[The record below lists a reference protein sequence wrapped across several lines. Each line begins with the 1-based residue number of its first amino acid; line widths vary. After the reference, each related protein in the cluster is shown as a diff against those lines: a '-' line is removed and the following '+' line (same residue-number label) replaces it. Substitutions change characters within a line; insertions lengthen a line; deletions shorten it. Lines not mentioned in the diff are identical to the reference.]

1 MYNGWS
7 KRDYINVIT
16 EGKSIVKA
24 KQMWNRFTKEYP
36 EYGEYSY
43 SAWQYGVLV
52 DELADL
58 TVKNIKT
65 ATASA
70 YDLYAI
76 DNDPLPQVNEFSII
90 LNSNDEAVCI
100 TKTTKVSIVPF
111 LEVSEEHAFKEGE
124 GDRSLKTWRKEHAK
138 LFTQWYKEANLEISD
153 NIPVVC
159 EEFKVVF
166 K

>member
-1 MYNGWS
+1 M
-7 KRDYINVIT
+7 
-16 EGKSIVKA
+16 EA
-24 KQMWNRFTKEYP
+24 KQMWDNFIKQYP
-36 EYGEYSY
+36 EYKDNSY
-43 SAWQYGVLV
+43 SAWSYGTLI
-52 DELADL
+52 DQLAEL

-70 YDLYAI
+70 YELYAV
-76 DNDPLPQVNEFSII
+76 DNYPLPQVNDFNII
-90 LNSNDEAVCI
+90 LNSKDEAVCI

-124 GDRSLKTWRKEHAK
+124 GDKSLEYWRKEHISF
-138 LFTQWYKEANLEISD
+138 FTEGYKEGNLEFHE

-159 EEFKVVF
+159 EEFQVVY

>member
-1 MYNGWS
+1 MWDNF
-7 KRDYINVIT
+7 I
-16 EGKSIVKA
+16 
-24 KQMWNRFTKEYP
+24 KQHP
-36 EYGEYSY
+36 EYKDSNY
-43 SAWQYGVLV
+43 SAWRYGAIP
-52 DELADL
+52 DELAEL

-70 YDLYAI
+70 YELYAV
-76 DNDPLPQVNEFSII
+76 DNDPLPPVDGFNII
-90 LNSNDEAVCI
+90 LDSKDKAVCM

-124 GDRSLKTWRKEHAK
+124 GDRSLETWRKEHTE
-138 LFTQWYKEANLEISD
+138 LFTQWYEEANLEIHD

-159 EEFKVVF
+159 KKIKVVY